1 MGPAIAAQEECSEL
15 FADVIGRPAYLEE
28 ELARDPISGGRSV
41 LWLAAGCAASCS
53 LLRSGVAQV
62 SLAQTPQRDG
72 TAEAHTET
80 FDGFRRA
87 GVSERDVWPRR
98 LWLPVTVLALPR
110 NSGSVLDK
118 SQSSSSPAVSR
129 GISAAIDKER
139 REGSVADTHRCCP
152 AALSPCLAEALGC
165 CPTTAAAGKTG
176 SSSGGTRL
184 SVRELPTDS
193 IALASVVKLSGP
205 CPVSAS
211 TGRPDLSARID
222 DGRASLAAVSSILSH
237 ALEGEVLAEGSVF
250 SVAGLFALVV
260 VEVCA
265 EKQWRVPAGEVG
277 NTGGVVVVRVHGATE
292 LRLLPPT
299 RSRRGDVAGPAE
311 SVGPLADGAA
321 AVSSSEDAGSLNA
334 RRSWQKSTDDKG
346 VAAAKEEPSGTPATA
361 RLSSAQQPYRSPD
374 AREWIRL
381 VERDFGGLGD
391 DVATVIAAVGTV
403 LRASEKSRVGEDA
416 GGDDLTAPA
425 SGLLCHGPTGV
436 GKTLLARSVAEHSG
450 APWFF
455 LDCASV
461 FRRDRGEAEQYVQE
475 FLAGAWACS
484 PSVVVLDQV
493 ESICRRR
500 PEAAG
505 ITELQVLSVLLETM
519 DRFRRPPSALRVF
532 FLATCPDPTA
542 LDPSLLQRGRLEAV
556 LQLGALDSA
565 ARASILDIH
574 ARDMRLEVLP
584 SSPPLP
590 SRPPPEPPV
599 AAATAGAA
607 MPPHPPYE
615 DKTGVV
621 GDESPVRL
629 EKPNR
634 EAAAA
639 AAATSASAVIAL
651 TPPAVPP
658 PRTRDEFLELVA
670 ARCHGYLGSD
680 LERLCREA
688 AMSHFSA
695 ATAAGT
701 VDVVKGAE
709 RHEAGGNLTAT
720 GGCGEG
726 GGGDKAG
733 APGVRLR
740 DFWAALNVVRPASL
754 AGHSAGMWGGDV
766 GKERGKVSVTPPLV
780 GCDAAM
786 AELRAFVLTPL
797 ANPDLLR
804 DLGLKGATGA
814 LLHGPPGCGKT
825 SVARA
830 LAAEVEGVANFL
842 EVRCSDLVD
851 KVVGRSERNV
861 SDLFVA
867 ARAAAPCVLFLD
879 QVEGVAA
886 RRGYHSST
894 EQTFDRILSTLLVE
908 MDGVMSESGGHVVV
922 LAATNDIDRLDP
934 ALLRPGRLDRRV
946 HLGVPDSASRSAIFL
961 QRLRGMPLWMEE
973 EVEGGGGGRDADT
986 GGAALQVEVG
996 HGEGGVVG
1004 ESGELGAS
1012 GATDP
1017 AAAVAAEVI
1026 NDSGNA
1032 DGGSSSC
1039 GTPLPGRQ
1047 DSDQVTSD
1055 DGAGTG
1061 VPPCQRSPSRPQ
1073 PPPIPAPLPRARRRR
1088 GLLDSAE
1095 AYAEWLA
1102 GETEGSSGAH
1112 VTGVCGEAALAALRE
1127 GIGSTEVAPR
1137 HFEAALGD
1145 RRRGRDAAASGDGQP
1160 RPLR

>member
-1 MGPAIAAQEECSEL
+1 MS
-15 FADVIGRPAYLEE
+15 
-28 ELARDPISGGRSV
+28 
-41 LWLAAGCAASCS
+41 
-53 LLRSGVAQV
+53 
-62 SLAQTPQRDG
+62 
-72 TAEAHTET
+72 
-80 FDGFRRA
+80 
-87 GVSERDVWPRR
+87 
-98 LWLPVTVLALPR
+98 
-110 NSGSVLDK
+110 
-118 SQSSSSPAVSR
+118 AV
-129 GISAAIDKER
+129 GE
-139 REGSVADTHRCCP
+139 
-152 AALSPCLAEALGC
+152 
-165 CPTTAAAGKTG
+165 TG

-205 CPVSAS
+205 YSVSAS
-211 TGRPDLSARID
+211 TGRPDLAGRID
-222 DGRASLAAVSSILSH
+222 DGRASLAAVSSILPH

-250 SVAGLFALVV
+250 SVAGLFALIV

-265 EKQWRVPAGEVG
+265 EEQWRVPAVEVG
-277 NTGGVVVVRVHGATE
+277 STGGVVVVRVHGATE

-299 RSRRGDVAGPAE
+299 RSRRGGVAGPAE

-321 AVSSSEDAGSLNA
+321 AASSSADAGSVNA
-334 RRSWQKSTDDKG
+334 PRSWQKPTDDKG
-346 VAAAKEEPSGTPATA
+346 VAVAEAEPSGTPATA
-361 RLSSAQQPYRSPD
+361 GLSAPQPYRSPG

-391 DVATVIAAVGTV
+391 DVATAIAAVGTV
-403 LRASEKSRVGEDA
+403 LRGSEESSVSETA
-416 GGDDLTAPA
+416 GGDELTAPA

-475 FLAGAWACS
+475 FLARAWTCS

-493 ESICRRR
+493 ECICRRR

-505 ITELQVLSVLLETM
+505 ITELQVLSVLLEAM
-519 DRFRRPPSALRVF
+519 DRFRRPPSAPRVF
-532 FLATCPDPTA
+532 FLATCPDPAA
-542 LDPSLLQRGRLEAV
+542 LGPSLLQRGRLEAV
-556 LQLGALDSA
+556 LRLGALDSA
-565 ARASILDIH
+565 ARASILSIH
-574 ARDMRLEVLP
+574 ARDMVLEVLP

-615 DKTGVV
+615 EKTDVV
-621 GDESPVRL
+621 DDESPFRL

-634 EAAAA
+634 EEEAEA
-639 AAATSASAVIAL
+639 AAATPVSAVVAL
-651 TPPAVPP
+651 TPPAVSP

-695 ATAAGT
+695 ATAAGA
-701 VDVVKGAE
+701 VDVVKGAG
-709 RHEAGGNLTAT
+709 RHEAGGDLAAI

-726 GGGDKAG
+726 GGGDKGG
-733 APGVRLR
+733 APGVRLL

-766 GKERGKVSVTPPLV
+766 GKERGEISVSPPLV

-861 SDLFVA
+861 SDLFAA

-946 HLGVPDSASRSAIFL
+946 HLGVPDSASRAAIFL
-961 QRLRGMPLWMEE
+961 QRLRGMPLRMEE
-973 EVEGGGGGRDADT
+973 EVEGGGDGRDADS
-986 GGAALQVEVG
+986 GGAALQGEVG

-1004 ESGELGAS
+1004 ERGELGAS
-1012 GATDP
+1012 GATD
-1017 AAAVAAEVI
+1017 AAAAAEVV

-1032 DGGSSSC
+1032 DGGSGSC
-1039 GTPLPGRQ
+1039 GTPILGRQ
-1047 DSDQVTSD
+1047 ASGQVSSD
-1055 DGAGTG
+1055 DWAGTG
-1061 VPPCQRSPSRPQ
+1061 VPPRQRSPSQPQ
-1073 PPPIPAPLPRARRRR
+1073 PPQIPAPLPRARRRR

-1112 VTGVCGEAALAALRE
+1112 VTGVCREAALAALRE
-1127 GIGSTEVAPR
+1127 GIGSTEVAQS

-1145 RRRGRDAAASGDGQP
+1145 RRRGRDAAAGGGGQP

>member
-15 FADVIGRPAYLEE
+15 LADVIGRPACLE

-53 LLRSGVAQV
+53 FLRSGVAQI
-62 SLAQTPQRDG
+62 SLAQTTQRDG
-72 TAEAHTET
+72 PARASTKR
-80 FDGFRRA
+80 FDDFRRV
-87 GVSERDVWPRR
+87 GVSKRDGSPRR

-110 NSGSVLDK
+110 NSGSVPDR
-118 SQSSSSPAVSR
+118 SQSSSSPAASR
-129 GISAAIDKER
+129 GVSAASDKEK

-176 SSSGGTRL
+176 SSSGGMRL

-193 IALASVVKLSGP
+193 IVLASLVKLSGP
-205 CPVSAS
+205 YPVSAS
-211 TGRPDLSARID
+211 TGRPDLSAGVD
-222 DGRASLAAVSSILSH
+222 DGRASLAAVSSILPH
-237 ALEGEVLAEGSVF
+237 ALEGEVLAEGSVL

-265 EKQWRVPAGEVG
+265 EEQWRVPAGEVG
-277 NTGGVVVVRVHGATE
+277 GTGDVVVVRVHGATE

-299 RSRRGDVAGPAE
+299 RSRRGGVAGPAE
-311 SVGPLADGAA
+311 GVGPLADGAS
-321 AVSSSEDAGSLNA
+321 AVSSSEDAGSVNA
-334 RRSWQKSTDDKG
+334 PRSWQKSTDDKG
-346 VAAAKEEPSGTPATA
+346 VAAAEADPSGTPATSG
-361 RLSSAQQPYRSPD
+361 LSSALQPYRSPN

-391 DVATVIAAVGTV
+391 DVATAIAAVGTV

-416 GGDDLTAPA
+416 GGDELTAPA

-461 FRRDRGEAEQYVQE
+461 FRRDRGEAEKYVQD
-475 FLAGAWACS
+475 FLARAWACS

-532 FLATCPDPTA
+532 FLATCPDPAA

-565 ARASILDIH
+565 ARASILGIH
-574 ARDMRLEVLP
+574 ARDMLLEVLP

-590 SRPPPEPPV
+590 SRPSPEAPV
-599 AAATAGAA
+599 AAAAAGAA

-615 DKTGVV
+615 EKIDVV
-621 GDESPVRL
+621 GDESSVRL

-634 EAAAA
+634 EAGA
-639 AAATSASAVIAL
+639 AAATSASAAIAL
-651 TPPAVPP
+651 TPPAVPS

-695 ATAAGT
+695 ATATGA
-701 VDVVKGAE
+701 VDVVKGAG
-709 RHEAGGNLTAT
+709 RHEAGGDLAAT

-726 GGGDKAG
+726 GGGHKAG

-754 AGHSAGMWGGDV
+754 AGYSAGMWGGDV
-766 GKERGKVSVTPPLV
+766 GKERGEVSVTPSLV
-780 GCDAAM
+780 GCNAAM

-861 SDLFVA
+861 SDLFAA

-946 HLGVPDSASRSAIFL
+946 HLGVPDSASRAAIFL
-961 QRLRGMPLWMEE
+961 QRLRGMPLLVEE
-973 EVEGGGGGRDADT
+973 EVEGGGGGRDADS
-986 GGAALQVEVG
+986 GGAAFQVEVG

-1004 ESGELGAS
+1004 ERGELGAS
-1012 GATDP
+1012 GATD
-1017 AAAVAAEVI
+1017 AAA
-1026 NDSGNA
+1026 
-1032 DGGSSSC
+1032 
-1039 GTPLPGRQ
+1039 
-1047 DSDQVTSD
+1047 
-1055 DGAGTG
+1055 
-1061 VPPCQRSPSRPQ
+1061 
-1073 PPPIPAPLPRARRRR
+1073 
-1088 GLLDSAE
+1088 
-1095 AYAEWLA
+1095 
-1102 GETEGSSGAH
+1102 
-1112 VTGVCGEAALAALRE
+1112 
-1127 GIGSTEVAPR
+1127 
-1137 HFEAALGD
+1137 
-1145 RRRGRDAAASGDGQP
+1145 AAAAAG
-1160 RPLR
+1160 